1 MDIGTL
7 VYFIFLI
14 IIVIVNIYRKSAKKQ
29 KEQQEQRE
37 RQPQNAP
44 QNRPEPEE
52 RTFEEVLQDI
62 FGEKQAAPPQQP
74 APPQQSAPSKPQDY
88 RDDRKTRTQEKSK
101 IYKAKKKAEGEVY
114 VNEFQ
119 QYMERK
125 KSSQRSNISRELNQM
140 EIIDLDQDDNL
151 EIIDLKLEPDEMKKA
166 VIYKTILERKYE

>member
-14 IIVIVNIYRKSAKKQ
+14 IIVIANIYRKSAKKQ
-29 KEQQEQRE
+29 KEQQERQE

-62 FGEKQAAPPQQP
+62 FGEKQATSPQQP
-74 APPQQSAPSKPQDY
+74 ATPKPQDY
-88 RDDRKTRTQEKSK
+88 RDDRKTRTQEKTK

-151 EIIDLKLEPDEMKKA
+151 QIIDLKLEPDEMKKA